1 MKPYLF
7 LAFLLGALAWV
18 SLPAVTKAKR
28 SAYKLKAVSCAK
40 NIGVAFN
47 EFDSRYDQYPGPII
61 PESLRSVYPQQDR
74 QDSNYILGQ
83 IIIAQS
89 TDSEK
94 IFDSGRSLGRNT
106 QADDTISPL
115 TELLRPGE
123 CEFSYITL
131 DGKRPLSSSYTRSS
145 TPLLVSHIDPNTGK
159 FDLTSFAG
167 EYVYL
172 RGDNSVSTGK
182 VSPDGTPLLNKG
194 QGGRSIFDSGPDS
207 VWENDTPKIHLP
219 LPYQVPSG
227 IPFLRTKIA
236 LAAASTLL
244 LIFHILQKRHHL
256 KRKATPDDTP

>member
-159 FDLTSFAG
+159 FDLTSVAG
-167 EYVYL
+167 QYVYL
-172 RGDNSVSTGK
+172 RGDRSVATGK
-182 VSPDGTPLLNKG
+182 ISPDGIPLLKG
-194 QGGRSIFDSGPDS
+194 QGRRGLFDTGPDS
-207 VWENDTPKIHLP
+207 VWDNDTPQIHLP
-219 LPYQVPSG
+219 LPYQVSSDAFPR
-227 IPFLRTKIA
+227 IKIA
-236 LAAASTLL
+236 LITASALVL
-244 LIFHILQKRHHL
+244 VFLIFQKRHYL
-256 KRKATPDDTP
+256 KRKATPDDTL

>member
-1 MKPYLF
+1 MKPLLF
-7 LAFLLGALAWV
+7 LAFLLGALALV

-28 SAYKLKAVSCAK
+28 NVDKAKAIGFAK
-40 NIGVAFN
+40 QLGIAFN
-47 EFDSRYDQYPGPII
+47 EFDSTYDQYPGPII
-61 PESLRSVYPQQDR
+61 PESLLSIYPQQDR

-83 IIIAQS
+83 LIIAEC

-94 IFDSGRSLGRNT
+94 IFDTGRSVGRNT
-106 QADDTISPL
+106 RADDIISPL

-172 RGDNSVSTGK
+172 RGDNSVATGK
-182 VSPDGTPLLNKG
+182 ISPDGIPLIKG
-194 QGGRSIFDSGPDS
+194 QGRLGLFVNGPDS
-207 VWENDTPKIHLP
+207 VWDNDTPQIHLP
-219 LPYQVPSG
+219 LPYQVSSG
-227 IPFLRTKIA
+227 IPFLRKKIT
-236 LAAASTLL
+236 LAAASALVL
-244 LIFHILQKRHHL
+244 AFILFQKRHHF
-256 KRKATPDDTP
+256 KRKNKPSAK